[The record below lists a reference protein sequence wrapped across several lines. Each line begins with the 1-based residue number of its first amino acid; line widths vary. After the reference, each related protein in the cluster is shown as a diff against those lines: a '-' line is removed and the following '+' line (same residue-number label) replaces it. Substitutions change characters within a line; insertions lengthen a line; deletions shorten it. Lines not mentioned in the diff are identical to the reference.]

1 MDFLEELRE
10 LGVDTEDAVK
20 RFAGKASIYEK
31 LIKKF
36 PCTVKEHIILPDF
49 GDDEVD
55 DAIEKTHALKGVSGN
70 LLITPLYNGYSDIV
84 RLLREGKPAQAR
96 EELKKLIPVQESIIK
111 CIENHY

>member
-84 RLLREGKPAQAR
+84 RLLREGNLHRQGKN
-96 EELKKLIPVQESIIK
+96 LKNLYLYRKA
-111 CIENHY
+111 